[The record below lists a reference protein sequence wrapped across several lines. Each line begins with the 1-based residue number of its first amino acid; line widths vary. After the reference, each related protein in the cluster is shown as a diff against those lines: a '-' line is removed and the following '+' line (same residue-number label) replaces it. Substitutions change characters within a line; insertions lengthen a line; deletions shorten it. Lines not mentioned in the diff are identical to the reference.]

1 VSEIESRIS
10 NLEAIPNNVSNETP
24 TRQTFNNPIATNEN
38 KEEQNSNEDYIL
50 DVLNDQAII

>member
-24 TRQTFNNPIATNEN
+24 TRQTFKNPIAMNEN
-38 KEEQNSNEDYIL
+38 KEEQNSDEDSIL
-50 DVLNDQAII
+50 GVLDDQAII